1 MQKNFIHN
9 IVFRLVA
16 PVFVGFLAYLSV
28 LLFFDSISQLTEVFF
43 GNEAMLC
50 IVLAYV
56 LFEVLQFSISQVEK
70 HFPKPASFWRII
82 FQFMLGLAVS
92 LLVVSA
98 VIYAYFEYF
107 IGISEFDTELAVLNG
122 AFAIISLAYNTLYFN
137 VYFLNRENKK
147 RLQKEELMKRNLEY
161 ELETFKKQINPNFL
175 YDSLES
181 LIPLIHH
188 SPEKAEELIDT
199 LAGTYRYT
207 LNSQKDELVP
217 LSQELKALMEFVS
230 ILNHKYQNQI
240 SLTIETE
247 QCEKDKSIIP
257 NTLQWL
263 LQYIVKTTI
272 INSTQPLH
280 IKIYCEQEG
289 YIVVENKLNLKLK
302 AEKSAKN
309 GFEKA
314 QNSYLFFTDTP
325 IVQVRVEGRQFIKI
339 PPINAEMLASLSFTE

>member
-1 MQKNFIHN
+1 
-9 IVFRLVA
+9 LVA
-16 PVFVGFLAYLSV
+16 PVFVGFLAYLFV

-43 GNEAMLC
+43 GKEAILC
-50 IVLAYV
+50 IALAYT
-56 LFEVLQFSISQVEK
+56 LFEILQFSISQVEQR
-70 HFPKPASFWRII
+70 FTNPGSLWRII
-82 FQFMLGLAVS
+82 FQFLLGLVVSILAVS
-92 LLVVSA
+92 T
-98 VIYAYFEYF
+98 VIYTYFEYL
-107 IGISEFDTELAVLNG
+107 IGISEFETELTVLNV
-122 AFAIISLAYNTLYFN
+122 AFAIISLGYNTLYFN

-147 RLQKEELMKRNLEY
+147 RLQKEEFMKRNLEY

-175 YDSLES
+175 YESLES

-188 SPEKAEELIDT
+188 SPEQAEDLIDT
-199 LAGTYRYT
+199 LAGAYRYT

-217 LSQELKALMEFVS
+217 LSQETKALEEFVS

-247 QCEKDKSIIP
+247 QCENGKSIIP

-272 INSTQPLH
+272 INTTQPLN

-302 AEKSAKN
+302 TEKSAKN
-309 GFEKA
+309 GFDRA
-314 QNSYLFFTDTP
+314 QKSYFFFTHTP
-325 IVQVRVEGRQFIKI
+325 IVQVRVEGYQYIKI
-339 PPINAEMLASLSFTE
+339 PPVNTEILDNVLSTRLETVE